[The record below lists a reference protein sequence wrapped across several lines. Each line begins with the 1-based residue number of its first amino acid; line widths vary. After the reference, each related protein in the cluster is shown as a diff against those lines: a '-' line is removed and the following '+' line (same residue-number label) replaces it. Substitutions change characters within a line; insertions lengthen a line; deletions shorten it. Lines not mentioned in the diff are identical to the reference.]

1 MRPYTPSAYLCVS
14 TPKSKYLIA
23 EAADDR
29 RGSGRCGTDQEFSVS
44 HQECHW
50 HGTRRVNAG
59 FIDQVFLGQQQVK
72 KAQEEGNSL
81 NSVAKD
87 MIDAE
92 LAREATQ
99 QLSANMRF
107 GSGPGTHRRTLP
119 SRQTQETSESTS
131 SQGKEQIQ
139 IVIVLAILGIATA
152 AMIGGLAWYYI
163 EVR

>member
-1 MRPYTPSAYLCVS
+1 MIGEVLAGAALI
-14 TPKSKYLIA
+14 KS
-23 EAADDR
+23 
-29 RGSGRCGTDQEFSVS
+29 SVS
-44 HQECHW
+44 AIKSAI
-50 HGTRRVNAG
+50 GTAQDVGEIAG

-99 QLSANMRF
+99 QLKLLVNMRF
-107 GSGPGTHRRTLP
+107 GSGTWERIEKERSRRVEDAA
-119 SRQTQETSESTS
+119 RRAKAQAAKR
-131 SQGKEQIQ
+131 KEQIQ
-139 IVIVLAILGIATA
+139 IVIVLGILGAVAA

-163 EVR
+163 EIR

>member
-1 MRPYTPSAYLCVS
+1 MIGEVLAGAALI
-14 TPKSKYLIA
+14 KS
-23 EAADDR
+23 
-29 RGSGRCGTDQEFSVS
+29 SVS
-44 HQECHW
+44 AIKSAI
-50 HGTRRVNAG
+50 GTAQDVSEIAG

-99 QLSANMRF
+99 QLKLLVNMRF
-107 GSGPGTHRRTLP
+107 GSGTWERIEKERSRRVADAGRRAKAQAAK
-119 SRQTQETSESTS
+119 RQ
-131 SQGKEQIQ
+131 EQIQ
-139 IVIVLAILGIATA
+139 IAIVLAILGIATA

-163 EVR
+163 NIR